1 MKFWRRIPMRY
12 KMIIGLALLVGIL
25 FLWGRNLQA
34 QVHVSDKKY
43 DIMLS
48 TLLSPGVPAVSVD
61 SIEHGKYLLLDARE
75 KREFEVSHIENA
87 MWVGYDDFDLKRVAG
102 ISKEEYLQLKS
113 EFYDEDGY
121 LVNTMLGK
129 EVKMI
134 GGRLLPARLEM
145 IPADEEGKM
154 TVVEQLDIIFDK
166 PIDDSFFSIQNM
178 KRVR

>member
-102 ISKEEYLQLKS
+102 ISKEEYLAVYCSVGYRS
-113 EFYDEDGY
+113 ERITEKLREAGY
-121 LVNTMLGK
+121 LHVYNVYGGIFEWVNTGHPVVTDLDTPTE
-129 EVKMI
+129 EVHAYSSSWGVWLKQ
-134 GGRLLPARLEM
+134 GRKVYE
-145 IPADEEGKM
+145 
-154 TVVEQLDIIFDK
+154 
-166 PIDDSFFSIQNM
+166 
-178 KRVR
+178 